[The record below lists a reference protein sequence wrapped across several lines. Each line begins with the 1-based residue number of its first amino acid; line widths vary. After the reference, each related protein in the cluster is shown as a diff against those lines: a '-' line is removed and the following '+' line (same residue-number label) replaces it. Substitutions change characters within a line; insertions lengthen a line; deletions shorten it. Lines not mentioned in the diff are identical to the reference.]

1 MLYERQ
7 GGKPNMI
14 ICAIKAPKSVGAVLK
29 LFVKNGNNGKTAEE

>member
-1 MLYERQ
+1 MKGK